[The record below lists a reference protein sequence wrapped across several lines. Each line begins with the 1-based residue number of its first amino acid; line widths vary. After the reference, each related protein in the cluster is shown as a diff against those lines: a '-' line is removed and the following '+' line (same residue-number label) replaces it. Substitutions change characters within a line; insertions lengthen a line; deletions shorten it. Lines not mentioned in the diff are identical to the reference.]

1 MCVIITPPTVYEVSM
16 ASQGSEEYMTP
27 EEAGALLGISRRTLE
42 RYANAGR
49 IRKYRR
55 GIRNVF
61 FKRSEVERLKD
72 ELSQIRPE
80 DEEEL

>member
-1 MCVIITPPTVYEVSM
+1 M

>member
-1 MCVIITPPTVYEVSM
+1 MS
-16 ASQGSEEYMTP
+16 SQKSEEYLNP

-55 GIRNVF
+55 GIRNVL
-61 FKRSEVERLKD
+61 FKRSEVEKLKD

-80 DEEEL
+80 DEDKEEQ

>member
-1 MCVIITPPTVYEVSM
+1 M
-16 ASQGSEEYMTP
+16 ASPNSEEYLTP

-55 GIRNVF
+55 GIRNVL
-61 FKRSEVERLKD
+61 FKRSEVEQLKD

-80 DEEEL
+80 DEKEQ